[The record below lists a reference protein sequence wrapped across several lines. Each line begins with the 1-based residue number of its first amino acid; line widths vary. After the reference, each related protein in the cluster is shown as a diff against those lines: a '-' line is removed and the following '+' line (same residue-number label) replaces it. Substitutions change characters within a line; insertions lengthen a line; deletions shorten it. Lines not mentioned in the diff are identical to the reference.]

1 MKVCAYSD
9 STQIDRHKRLVQ
21 IISEE
26 SKRIDSQK
34 KQNSKREEILT
45 FLIELQ
51 CRTCMN
57 LK

>member
-1 MKVCAYSD
+1 MKVCAYRD